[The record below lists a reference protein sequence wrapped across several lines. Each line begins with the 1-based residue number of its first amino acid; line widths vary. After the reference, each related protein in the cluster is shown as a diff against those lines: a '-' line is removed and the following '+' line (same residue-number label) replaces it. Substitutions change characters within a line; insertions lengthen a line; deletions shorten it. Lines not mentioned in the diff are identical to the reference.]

1 MALVPEFSCDLDT
14 LKAQARCFGNL
25 CLGEFDL
32 LALDLW
38 VRIQTLKAVGGP
50 DYTDDLHGLLEA
62 SKKWQH
68 LSDLER
74 KQLALYIDV
83 LWAMEE
89 GVTEPDVNEVLQ
101 DVQCYKCL
109 GLDILKNT
117 CLYLKCAIA
126 SYEEVEDQQP
136 N

>member
-1 MALVPEFSCDLDT
+1 MPAAPDFSCDIDALM
-14 LKAQARCFGNL
+14 AQSKCFSNL

-50 DYTDDLHGLLEA
+50 DYTNDLHGLLEA

-68 LSDLER
+68 LSELER
-74 KQLALYIDV
+74 KRLALFIDI

-89 GVTEPDVNEVLQ
+89 GVTSTGVAEILRQ
-101 DVQCYKCL
+101 AQCYKCL
-109 GLDILKNT
+109 GLDLMKTTN
-117 CLYLKCAIA
+117 LYLKCAIA
-126 SYEEVEDQQP
+126 SYEESDDAQ
-136 N
+136 